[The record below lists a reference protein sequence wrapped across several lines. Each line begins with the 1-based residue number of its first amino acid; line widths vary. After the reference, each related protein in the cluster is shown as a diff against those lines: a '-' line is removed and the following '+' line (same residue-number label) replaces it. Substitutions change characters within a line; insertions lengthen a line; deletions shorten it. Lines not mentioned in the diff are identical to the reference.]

1 MNDEVDF
8 STFLS
13 EIYISERNQVLACFL
28 VVLCCLKRSFTTSK
42 FATELTAGLMF
53 MVNIPGSSS
62 TDTWFS
68 GAILLGK
75 NKQNIFKNSLT
86 SFHNFSEKGPVFYWN
101 VNYWLTF
108 LSFKR
113 QTYCLSSS
121 AFQPSNT
128 LGAAMVMDNCNG

>member
-13 EIYISERNQVLACFL
+13 ACTEIYKSERNQVLACFL

-86 SFHNFSEKGPVFYWN
+86 SFHNFSEEGPVFYWN

-108 LSFKR
+108 CPLKDKH
-113 QTYCLSSS
+113 TVS
-121 AFQPSNT
+121 AALLFSPPTPWGQQW
-128 LGAAMVMDNCNG
+128 